1 MYTPALSSSSASQ
14 DISVSRF
21 IRSTAGADS
30 HELIGLLIFGVQNTT
45 EKLFRCDAAQ
55 ASLIDPENTPAF
67 SDTGG
72 TDMSVIETTPLKNLS
87 AYISLM
93 KLQGDVPAGSY
104 LNAVQHHC
112 EQAIRQQDTT
122 TQASDFSP
130 YLSART
136 IAATPDRK
144 FNSGMTEAARQQ
156 NTRLAETLTQLKFS
170 KEQMTGQR
178 QKIAEN
184 HAKPFLRTPVDIITG
199 EIDLAG
205 LNRLYDANPG

>member
-21 IRSTAGADS
+21 ISSTAGNDS
-30 HELIGLLIFGVQNTT
+30 HQLIGLLIFGVQNTT
-45 EKLFRCDAAQ
+45 EKLFRCDAVQ
-55 ASLIDPENTPAF
+55 ASLIGPKNTSAF

-72 TDMSVIETTPLKNLS
+72 TDMSVIEITPLKNLS

-93 KLQGDVPAGSY
+93 KLQGDVPADSY
-104 LNAVQHHC
+104 LNTVQHNC
-112 EQAIRQQDTT
+112 EQAVRQQDTS
-122 TQASDFSP
+122 TQTSAFSS

-136 IAATPDRK
+136 IAATSDRE

-156 NTRLAETLTQLKFS
+156 NTRLADTLTQLKFS

-184 HAKPFLRTPVDIITG
+184 RAKPFLRTPVDIITG

>member
-21 IRSTAGADS
+21 ISSTADADS
-30 HELIGLLIFGVQNTT
+30 HRLIDLLIFGVQNTT
-45 EKLFRCDAAQ
+45 EKLFKCDAAQ
-55 ASLIDPENTPAF
+55 ASLIDPKNTSAF
-67 SDTGG
+67 SHPGG
-72 TDMSVIETTPLKNLS
+72 TDISVIETTPLKNLS

-104 LNAVQHHC
+104 LNTVQHNC
-112 EQAIRQQDTT
+112 EQAIEQQNTA
-122 TQASDFSP
+122 TQASAFSP
-130 YLSART
+130 YLSARS
-136 IAATPDRK
+136 IAETSDRE
-144 FNSGMTEAARQQ
+144 FNEGMTEAVRQQ
-156 NTRLAETLTQLKFS
+156 NTRLADTLTQLKFS
-170 KEQMTGQR
+170 KDQMTGQR

-205 LNRLYDANPG
+205 LKRLYDKKPD